1 LPVSGLAELYPW
13 RRFVPVTTISIS
25 RPPQRE
31 HTSRSRQSSTD
42 RGPVPLGHVG
52 RVGLNLMLA
61 GFAPNRQPDAGG
73 GSVAERHRRAA
84 APGLWGPERRRELPS
99 VPPERNDAVAPRL
112 VEISPQDQSR
122 HFVLEADNSPV
133 PKPAPAPRKADNC
146 GHCGKPLAT
155 LRSAASRYCDR
166 YCSKAAR
173 KARGAQR

>member
-1 LPVSGLAELYPW
+1 
-13 RRFVPVTTISIS
+13 
-25 RPPQRE
+25 
-31 HTSRSRQSSTD
+31 
-42 RGPVPLGHVG
+42 
-52 RVGLNLMLA
+52 MLA

-84 APGLWGPERRRELPS
+84 APGLWG
-99 VPPERNDAVAPRL
+99 PERNDAVAPRL

-166 YCSKAAR
+166 YCSKSAFPGYPRCCCAR
-173 KARGAQR
+173 TIRATTYMKARECRLNRHFPIPASANAIVWCKNIHSSNFPLDRRQVLPKL